1 MPTRRMGGLDRARPE
16 SRRNLETSPFS
27 ARPAG
32 LYNEVVWDRSWAMS
46 APEKRSAAPHADR
59 PAAPTE

>member
-16 SRRNLETSPFS
+16 SRRNLETSPLS
-27 ARPAG
+27 ACAAG
-32 LYNEVVWDRSWAMS
+32 LYSEVVWDRSWAVS
-46 APEKRSAAPHADR
+46 ALEKRSAATPADR